1 MKTDIHSR
9 KIRRFVLLVYSMY
22 IKKEYN
28 MFE

>member
-9 KIRRFVLLVYSMY
+9 KIGQFELLVYSMY